1 MRLYNTQH
9 KFYCGIDLH
18 ANNLYVCVI
27 DSAGNKLLHQNFLV
41 RETKKLLA
49 ALEPFAADLVV
60 ACESTFNWYWLCD
73 FCKANNFHF
82 VLGHALY
89 LKAIHAGKV
98 KNDKVDSEKLAFL
111 LRGGNFAIAYAY
123 PAAWRSTRDLLRRRM
138 HLVRRRGETLTH
150 ISHAHYQCNLPPTKK
165 LQYASN
171 REGVAEAFTDE
182 ATRYSVEVDVELLYN
197 YDALIK
203 RTEVYLERAAKVHD
217 ANNFYLLQTIPGV
230 GRILAMTLLYE
241 IYNIRRFPSVGKFLS
256 YSRLVRCQHTSA
268 GKNYGSPGSKIGNA
282 YLKWAFSEIVPLIK
296 RQCPEI
302 KAYCE
307 RIERRHSKARAN
319 AIVATK
325 LGRAVYFMLR
335 RREVF
340 SLDKLIGKRAS
351 KVASQPVAS

>member
-282 YLKWAFSEIVPLIK
+282 YLKWAFSEIVPLINVS
-296 RQCPEI
+296 PEI

-307 RIERRHSKARAN
+307 RIERRHCKARAN